1 MLDPMTLALLAQAGF
16 GVYQGIK
23 GNQLAKD
30 AIRPEYQ
37 IPEEIS
43 QSLSDAEI
51 AALEGLPQA
60 QKDAFLQNVQRST
73 ATSLNALGDR
83 QAGLAGISSVQQNE
97 QDAMTKL
104 LSMDAQ
110 ARQSNMNNLYDQRNT
125 MAGYKDK
132 AFQINEMQPFEAQA
146 QAAEAM
152 KGAGIQNVAGGLTG
166 AANSYNQYTA
176 FQDFMKGLENKKALD
191 NQTTGNTQGMQQKP
205 ADQTLQSGGS
215 FTAPNSAGSFQ
226 MNGFINNNQQN
237 PTKLGIL
244 QAGSNG
250 LVNNTQQNPKLGI
263 LQALANLLNGI

>member
-30 AIRPEYQ
+30 AVRPEYQ
-37 IPEEIS
+37 IPEEIGRN
-43 QSLSDAEI
+43 LSDAEI

-73 ATSLNALGDR
+73 ATSLNSLGDR
-83 QAGLAGISSVQQNE
+83 KSGLAGVSSVQQNE
-97 QDAMTKL
+97 QDAMTQL

-110 ARQSNMNNLYDQRNT
+110 ARQSNMNNLYNQRNT
-125 MAGYKDK
+125 MGGYKDK

-176 FQDFMKGLENKKALD
+176 FQDFMKGLENRNQSQD
-191 NQTTGNTQGMQQKP
+191 NGISSTLKSLSDIEGQRTSDLISNTP
-205 ADQTLQSGGS
+205 
-215 FTAPNSAGSFQ
+215 
-226 MNGFINNNQQN
+226 NNQYMGD
-237 PTKLGIL
+237 TTTYT
-244 QAGSNG
+244 GSN
-250 LVNNTQQNPKLGI
+250 NPYIRDFSQNQQNPKLGI
-263 LQALANLLNGI
+263 LQALANLLNGN